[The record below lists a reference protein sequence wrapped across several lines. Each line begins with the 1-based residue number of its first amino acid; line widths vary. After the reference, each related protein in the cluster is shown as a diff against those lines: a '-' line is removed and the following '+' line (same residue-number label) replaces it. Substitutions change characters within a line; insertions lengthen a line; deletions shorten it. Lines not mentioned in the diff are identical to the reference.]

1 MNDIYKL
8 SNTFLKSTTRNIQFD
23 FYHRN
28 QIILQIFKGYDVV
41 NWRDKP
47 NNVNNNQIV
56 FQLLFNGGK
65 DNNKLNLSNFKN
77 SSLFNDFEYVNFYKQ
92 ESYFYCVNILNEIEL
107 INYIEKIILSVYFFE
122 IQKVDYTLKVY

>member
-1 MNDIYKL
+1 MNDIYQL
-8 SNTFLKSTTRNIQFD
+8 SNTFIKSTARNIQFD

-56 FQLLFNGGK
+56 FQLLFNSGK

-77 SSLFNDFEYVNFYKQ
+77 SMLFNDFEYVNFYKQ
-92 ESYFYCVNILNEIEL
+92 ESYFCSVEISDEIEL
-107 INYIEKIILSVYFFE
+107 VNYIEKIISSVYLFE
-122 IQKVDYTLKVY
+122 IQKVDFTLKAY

>member
-1 MNDIYKL
+1 MNDIYQL
-8 SNTFLKSTTRNIQFD
+8 SNTFINSTTRNIQFD

-47 NNVNNNQIV
+47 TNINNNQIV

-77 SSLFNDFEYVNFYKQ
+77 STLFNVFEYVNFYKQ
-92 ESYFYCVNILNEIEL
+92 ESYFCSVEISDEIEL
-107 INYIEKIILSVYFFE
+107 VNYIEKIISSVYLFE
-122 IQKVDYTLKVY
+122 IQKVDYTLKAY